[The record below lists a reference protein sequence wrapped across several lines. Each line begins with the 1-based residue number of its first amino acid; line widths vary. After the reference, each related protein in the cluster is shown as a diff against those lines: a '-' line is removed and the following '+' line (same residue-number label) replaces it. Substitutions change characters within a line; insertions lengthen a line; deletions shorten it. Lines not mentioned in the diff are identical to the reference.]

1 MQARLIRGFV
11 AMPFTYY
18 SPADASSHRLADDVN
33 GGVLRYMAPAME
45 PEQAAYSL
53 SPPLS
58 GAFLADPDP
67 MLVRLIRGFIAMAL
81 SFAARVLTKTGM
93 QLHGASDCM
102 RASRVQLADQATV
115 HCPG

>member
-11 AMPFTYY
+11 AMPFTSF

-67 MLVRLIRGFIAMAL
+67 MLVRLIRGFIAMA
-81 SFAARVLTKTGM
+81 FAARVLTKDIRISNRYISILAT
-93 QLHGASDCM
+93 
-102 RASRVQLADQATV
+102 RVYRCVLM
-115 HCPG
+115 H